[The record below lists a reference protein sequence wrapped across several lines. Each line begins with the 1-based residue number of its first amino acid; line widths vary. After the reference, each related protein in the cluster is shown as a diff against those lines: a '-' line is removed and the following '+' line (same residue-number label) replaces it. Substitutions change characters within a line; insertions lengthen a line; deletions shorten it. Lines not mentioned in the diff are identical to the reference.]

1 MENSNTDFDTESR
14 VFALAHLSYYN
25 KILQIR

>member
-1 MENSNTDFDTESR
+1 MENSNTDFDETR
-14 VFALAHLSYYN
+14 VFALGHLSYYN